1 MVILFLLRCHMTFLV
16 LGSLV
21 LNPHFDPDD
30 TRALYQRPDLSSA
43 EAAIEAVVTATC
55 YGGVPYTSPH
65 VPAKFSKLL
74 QAKQASK
81 DKTDSEKGGGL
92 TFSAFS

>member
-1 MVILFLLRCHMTFLV
+1 MTLLP

-30 TRALYQRPDLSSA
+30 TRSLYQRPDLSSA
-43 EAAIEAVVTATC
+43 EAAIEAVVTASC

-74 QAKQASK
+74 QTKQASK
-81 DKTDSEKGGGL
+81 DKADSEKGGGL
-92 TFSAFS
+92 IFSAFSCY